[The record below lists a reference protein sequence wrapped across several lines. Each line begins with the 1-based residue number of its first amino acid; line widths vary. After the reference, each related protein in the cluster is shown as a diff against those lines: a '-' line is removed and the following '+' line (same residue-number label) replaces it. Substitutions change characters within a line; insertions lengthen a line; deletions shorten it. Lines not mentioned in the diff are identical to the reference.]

1 MCNSE
6 TFFNWTKNS
15 VKTMWWENYVTKDR
29 GTSFAFHNYM
39 EKFKSSGCENL
50 PLLQRIHECKP
61 HSVAIGFGDGKPC
74 HDFSFQM
81 KHSVLATGFSGA
93 SG

>member
-1 MCNSE
+1 
-6 TFFNWTKNS
+6 
-15 VKTMWWENYVTKDR
+15 
-29 GTSFAFHNYM
+29 M
-39 EKFKSSGCENL
+39 EKFKSSGSENL

>member
-1 MCNSE
+1 MTKEGDN
-6 TFFNWTKNS
+6 FFPHP
-15 VKTMWWENYVTKDR
+15 EY
-29 GTSFAFHNYM
+29 G
-39 EKFKSSGCENL
+39 KFQIWQNTDCENL

>member
-1 MCNSE
+1 M
-6 TFFNWTKNS
+6 
-15 VKTMWWENYVTKDR
+15 TKDIGDKLFFPQFYR
-29 GTSFAFHNYM
+29 KIQIIS
-39 EKFKSSGCENL
+39 CENL

>member
-1 MCNSE
+1 MRLFSIGQ
-6 TFFNWTKNS
+6 
-15 VKTMWWENYVTKDR
+15 KTLWKICDEKIMWQKIGGQV
-29 GTSFAFHNYM
+29 FFHNYM
-39 EKFKSSGCENL
+39 EKFKSSGCKNL